1 MVYIVDTHTLVWY
14 LTGSKQLSKK
24 AERILKKSKVRIIIP
39 TIVLAELKYLH
50 HRQKIPLSLE
60 KIRLAINE
68 DERCIVFPLNEDVVD
83 LLPTE
88 LDIHDGIICAT
99 AMILQKTFKK
109 TIVVITKDKEIKGS
123 KLVRT
128 LW

>member
-1 MVYIVDTHTLVWY
+1 MAYIVDTHTLVWY

-24 AERILKKSKVRIIIP
+24 VERILKKTGDQIIIP

-50 HRQKIPLSLE
+50 HRKKIPLPIE
-60 KIRLAINE
+60 KVRLAISE

-99 AMILQKTFKK
+99 ALILQKTLKE
-109 TIVVITKDKEIKGS
+109 TIIVITKDKEIRDS
-123 KLVRT
+123 KLVRV

>member
-1 MVYIVDTHTLVWY
+1 MIYIVDTHTLVWF

-24 AERILKKSKVRIIIP
+24 AESILKRPEVQIIIP
-39 TIVLAELKYLH
+39 TIVLAEMRYLH
-50 HRQKIPLSLE
+50 YKKKIPFPIE
-60 KIRLAINE
+60 KVKSVIIE

-88 LDIHDGIICAT
+88 LEIHDGIICAT
-99 AMILQKTFKK
+99 ALVLKKILKEE
-109 TIVVITKDKEIKGS
+109 ISIITKDNEIKNFKS
-123 KLVRT
+123 VEV